1 MTNAVARPLRI
12 AMMLESD
19 GPGGAEYVLI
29 QLSEELRRRG
39 HTVIPVGPARGV
51 GWLDRVC
58 REKGFETE
66 KFTLNRPIDPSCLN
80 GMIAML
86 RRQQIDLVHSHE
98 FTMAVYGAAAARV
111 IRKPYVITMH
121 GAEHHT
127 RAWRR
132 RVALRWAFGKSRAT
146 VAVSDDTRKHLETV
160 LRLPHGSVT
169 TVRNGI
175 PVRPGS
181 PDRVRAELG
190 MQPGELLVV
199 AVGNLVVRKGHRVL
213 LEALH
218 QLSANGTGCWRL
230 AVAGRGRLKES
241 LQQLAAEQGIGD
253 RVHFLGHRDDVPDLL
268 AAADIFAMPS
278 LWEGLPLA
286 VLESMFAGKPIVA
299 SAVSGIPEAV
309 TSGEEGLLTAPGDTE
324 ALAAALRQLLE
335 DSALRDRLGRAARAR
350 AEAEFTV
357 ARMADQYERLY
368 ADKPKY
374 G

>member
-1 MTNAVARPLRI
+1 
-12 AMMLESD
+12 
-19 GPGGAEYVLI
+19 
-29 QLSEELRRRG
+29 
-39 HTVIPVGPARGV
+39 
-51 GWLDRVC
+51 
-58 REKGFETE
+58 
-66 KFTLNRPIDPSCLN
+66 
-80 GMIAML
+80 
-86 RRQQIDLVHSHE
+86 
-98 FTMAVYGAAAARV
+98 MAVYGAAAARV

-357 ARMADQYERLY
+357 ARMGDQYERLY
-368 ADKPKY
+368 ADKPTH